1 MHKHTHSKQAVN
13 KLHCPQSRAQTLA
26 SDLGACLIGDS
37 SQPRHKRAEATASSL
52 LATYTVWWRRL
63 LTCARTNQT

>member
-13 KLHCPQSRAQTLA
+13 KLHCPQSWAQTLA
-26 SDLGACLIGDS
+26 SDIGAYPIGDS
-37 SQPRHKRAEATASSL
+37 CQPTHKRAEATASAL
-52 LATYTVWWRRL
+52 LATCTVWWRRL